1 MIDKFN
7 INRTLIDHIKIGRS
21 TGAFPLFSFAISDYL
36 SLCQFAGIE
45 LKYEDLIGTSVIAC
59 DTITEIDKWT
69 TYRQLRRSKK
79 PLGIFI
85 VNVADQR
92 IEVREDIIKNIIGSL
107 REFLCDMIFKDK
119 PYIALYS
126 RFTYEDRLA
135 FFIYDLT
142 KFNDEDK
149 IRLIQS
155 IDNDVPEEFYV
166 TNFDYNPDDNSITLK
181 DAEEE
186 SDDTSAWVDVDD
198 SEESDEESE

>member
-1 MIDKFN
+1 
-7 INRTLIDHIKIGRS
+7 
-21 TGAFPLFSFAISDYL
+21 
-36 SLCQFAGIE
+36 
-45 LKYEDLIGTSVIAC
+45 
-59 DTITEIDKWT
+59 
-69 TYRQLRRSKK
+69 
-79 PLGIFI
+79 
-85 VNVADQR
+85 
-92 IEVREDIIKNIIGSL
+92 
-107 REFLCDMIFKDK
+107 MIFKDK